1 MRRSKIKN
9 HNNKNNF
16 MKPKILF
23 LDEAKSVL
31 DNKSEKKNP
40 KNTWSYIIRDINYN
54 NYSI

>member
-1 MRRSKIKN
+1 
-9 HNNKNNF
+9 

-31 DNKSEKKNP
+31 DNKSEKNP